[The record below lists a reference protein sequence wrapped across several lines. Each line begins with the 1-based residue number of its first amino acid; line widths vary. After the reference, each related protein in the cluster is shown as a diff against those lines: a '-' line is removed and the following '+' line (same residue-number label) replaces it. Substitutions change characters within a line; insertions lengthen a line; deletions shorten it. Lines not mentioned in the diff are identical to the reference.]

1 MTTRMPGRVTHLS
14 KKQGHGFILGEG
26 GCRVYFEKKA
36 LSGLNMHK
44 LFIGSNVEYR
54 VRYGPRIEA
63 AEVRGAVRSTR
74 IRFNS

>member
-1 MTTRMPGRVTHLS
+1 MDFIPG
-14 KKQGHGFILGEG
+14 ED

-63 AEVRGAVRSTR
+63 AEVSRGRPQHQDPLQFLSPGSTKR
-74 IRFNS
+74 Y

>member
-14 KKQGHGFILGEG
+14 KKQGYGFILGED

-44 LFIGSNVEYR
+44 LFIGSSVEYR

-63 AEVRGAVRSTR
+63 TEVSRGRPQH
-74 IRFNS
+74 